1 MKKPS
6 KAILRMPLHKR
17 AEIALKA
24 AVAKA
29 LDENA
34 RLGIPNYVWRDGR
47 VVELPLEEALIGRA
61 TLPSK

>member
-1 MKKPS
+1 
-6 KAILRMPLHKR
+6 MPLHKR